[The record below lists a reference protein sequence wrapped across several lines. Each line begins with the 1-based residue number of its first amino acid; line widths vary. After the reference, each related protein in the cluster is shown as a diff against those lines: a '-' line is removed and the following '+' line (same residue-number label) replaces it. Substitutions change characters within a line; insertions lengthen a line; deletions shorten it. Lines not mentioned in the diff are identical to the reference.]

1 MVKKVKKKI
10 KKKKIV
16 VRTDPPISMNY
27 EQNENKTLET
37 IKSWGYGIIS
47 IVVILS
53 IFSGF
58 KYPWKWIDALYETQN
73 EKIEIIA
80 NKWGNAY
87 RPLVIWCANKSQLK
101 KNSKYSEFENKPKI
115 KNIKNYIISLTG
127 DEKKCLEDKD
137 FRIELINFPIKEVK
151 ENKILNEWFNKIP
164 AHIKNFDFIIEE
176 NINYKTERFYIETNF
191 FYWSNILWVAENNF
205 DLSDRPQMIC
215 AYSKNIGL
223 SNDKCRYRSFYSIL
237 EDEQQ
242 EDSRMKVF
250 SVDLLS
256 QKDFILLSK
265 GCFNGCITEIT
276 YVYDMKKNN
285 IRGLKILQPN
295 LKTWSKYSN
304 KSSSIVKEYDSLI
317 NKTNFIVNELEKN
330 YFKPEWFKNI
340 KIQ

>member
-16 VRTDPPISMNY
+16 VRTDPPISINY

-37 IKSWGYGIIS
+37 IKSWGYGIIG

-80 NKWGNAY
+80 NKWSNAY
-87 RPLVIWCANKSQLK
+87 RPLVIWCAGKSQLK

-127 DEKKCLEDKD
+127 GEKKCLEDKD
-137 FRIELINFPIKEVK
+137 FRIELINFPIKKVK
-151 ENKILNEWFNKIP
+151 ENEILNEWFNKIP
-164 AHIKNFDFIIEE
+164 PHIKNFDFTIEE
-176 NINYKTERFYIETNF
+176 NTNYKTERFNIETNLF
-191 FYWSNILWVAENNF
+191 FWSDIFRIDEDDF
-205 DLSDRPQMIC
+205 DLNKRSQMIC

-223 SNDKCRYRSFYSIL
+223 SDDKCRYRSIYFTL

-242 EDSRMKVF
+242 EDSRMKIF
-250 SVDLLS
+250 SIDFLN
-256 QKDFILLSK
+256 QKDFILMSK
-265 GCFNGCITEIT
+265 GCFNGCVAEIT
-276 YVYDMKKNN
+276 YVSDMKKNN

-295 LKTWSKYSN
+295 LKTWSKYSD
-304 KSSSIVKEYDSLI
+304 KSSSTVKEYDSLI
-317 NKTNFIVNELEKN
+317 NKTDFIVNELEKN
-330 YFKPEWFKNI
+330 YLKPEWFRNI
-340 KIQ
+340 EIQ

>member
-1 MVKKVKKKI
+1 M
-10 KKKKIV
+10 
-16 VRTDPPISMNY
+16 
-27 EQNENKTLET
+27 
-37 IKSWGYGIIS
+37 
-47 IVVILS
+47 
-53 IFSGF
+53 
-58 KYPWKWIDALYETQN
+58 
-73 EKIEIIA
+73 
-80 NKWGNAY
+80 
-87 RPLVIWCANKSQLK
+87 
-101 KNSKYSEFENKPKI
+101 
-115 KNIKNYIISLTG
+115 
-127 DEKKCLEDKD
+127 
-137 FRIELINFPIKEVK
+137 
-151 ENKILNEWFNKIP
+151 
-164 AHIKNFDFIIEE
+164 
-176 NINYKTERFYIETNF
+176 
-191 FYWSNILWVAENNF
+191 ENNF

-285 IRGLKILQPN
+285 IRGLKILEPN
-295 LKTWSKYSN
+295 LKTWSKYSD
-304 KSSSIVKEYDSLI
+304 KSSSVVKEYDSLI

-330 YFKPEWFKNI
+330 YLKPEWFKNI